1 MGEPRERKNLS
12 DQLLWLPWDRERRA
26 APKVVRTN
34 MEDGGAVMNK
44 RPLQNQVALV
54 TGAGRRMGRVIA
66 LTLAR
71 AGASVVVHYNESK
84 EGALACVRE
93 IKSMGSRAI
102 SVRADV
108 SRPRQVAAMF
118 RAVEKRFGR
127 LDVLVNNAGIF
138 FPAAWDKL
146 SEDDWDRVLGTNL
159 KGAFFCAQAAA
170 RIMQR
175 QGHGRIVIIS
185 SLGGLQAWPDYI
197 HYCASKAGVISLTR
211 SLAKAL
217 APHIQVNSV
226 APGTILFPGEKR
238 DAGKRKVIRGIPLR
252 KAGRPED
259 IAEAVLF
266 LATRSD
272 FITGQVLPVD
282 GGKSIP

>member
-1 MGEPRERKNLS
+1 
-12 DQLLWLPWDRERRA
+12 
-26 APKVVRTN
+26 
-34 MEDGGAVMNK
+34 MNDC
-44 RPLQNQVALV
+44 PLQGQVAVV
-54 TGAGRRMGRVIA
+54 TGAGRRMGRAIA

-71 AGASVVVHYNESK
+71 AGANVIVNYNESK
-84 EGALACVRE
+84 EDAQVTVRE
-93 IKSMGSRAI
+93 IESLGGQAI
-102 SVRADV
+102 AVRADV
-108 SRPRQVAAMF
+108 SRPKQVAAMF

-127 LDVLVNNAGIF
+127 LDLLVNNAGIF
-138 FPAAWDKL
+138 FPVKWDQL
-146 SEDDWDRVLGTNL
+146 CEDDWDKVLGVNL

-226 APGTILFPGEKR
+226 APGTSLFPGERR
-238 DAGKRKVIRGIPLR
+238 DARMEGIISSTPLR

-259 IAEAVLF
+259 IEEMVLF
-266 LATRSD
+266 LASRSD
-272 FITGQVLPVD
+272 FITGQVFVVD